1 MTTDNPNFFVRV
13 TKLKMWL
20 RIIRNNPNGRGR
32 ARQQSCIFQG
42 LISEITMA
50 DKMNILLLNICHVA
64 FKSYWFP
71 SLPLRR
77 TNVITPVA
85 AKASSPLSIP
95 VFKVRMWDRPRRHS
109 QTCTHAN
116 TQNLQY
122 MTNHHGYQ
130 KLMDSEIDTI
140 PILPLIK
147 TIVMF
152 YCDPHHSHWRI
163 HREWEQAFALLPESC
178 SAHIIADVFFFLAVY
193 GVRKP
198 SQ

>member
-1 MTTDNPNFFVRV
+1 MTIGNPNFHVRV

-20 RIIRNNPNGRGR
+20 RITRNNPNGRGR
-32 ARQQSCIFQG
+32 ARQQSCSFQG
-42 LISEITMA
+42 LISEITIA

-77 TNVITPVA
+77 TNVTAPVA
-85 AKASSPLSIP
+85 AKASPLLWASL
-95 VFKVRMWDRPRRHS
+95 WDRPRRYT
-109 QTCTHAN
+109 QTCTH
-116 TQNLQY
+116 TYPQNLQY

-163 HREWEQAFALLPESC
+163 HREWEQAFALLSDSC
-178 SAHIIADVFFFLAVY
+178 STHIIVNVFFFLAVY